1 MTDGAPADQ
10 SIHTTMSWFILSN
23 QNGAEISR
31 HRTLVRA
38 VEAQELFNHTSTITR
53 SASSEPVD
61 QQDIE
66 IAAEI
71 LRTQE
76 RRGWELRNYFHGM
89 RLGTYATRAE
99 AEAAL
104 AEQVELNPAN
114 RINCGVEVAR

>member
-1 MTDGAPADQ
+1 VT
-10 SIHTTMSWFILSN
+10 WFILSD
-23 QNGAEISR
+23 QHGTELSR
-31 HRTLVRA
+31 HRTLLRA
-38 VEAQELFNHTSTITR
+38 VEAQGALDQCSTIT
-53 SASSEPVD
+53 STGEPID
-61 QQDIE
+61 PQDIE

-76 RRGWELRNYFHGM
+76 RRGFELRNYFHGM

-114 RINCGVEVAR
+114 RINCGVEPVRQEVGR

>member
-1 MTDGAPADQ
+1 MT
-10 SIHTTMSWFILSN
+10 SWFILSN

-38 VEAQELFNHTSTITR
+38 VEAQEALAESSTITR

-61 QQDIE
+61 QVDIE
-66 IAAEI
+66 IAAGI
-71 LRTQE
+71 LRTAQE

-104 AEQVELNPAN
+104 AEQIAMDQAN
-114 RINCGVEVAR
+114 RINCGVEAVRQEVGR

>member
-1 MTDGAPADQ
+1 
-10 SIHTTMSWFILSN
+10 MSWFILSN

-31 HRTLVRA
+31 HRTLLRA
-38 VEAQELFNHTSTITR
+38 VEAQEAFNHTSTITR

-76 RRGWELRNYFHGM
+76 RRGFELRNYFHGM
-89 RLGTYATRAE
+89 RLGTYATREA

-104 AEQVELNPAN
+104 AEQIELNPAN

>member
-1 MTDGAPADQ
+1 M
-10 SIHTTMSWFILSN
+10 ISWFILS
-23 QNGAEISR
+23 GAAGQEISR

-38 VEAQELFNHTSTITR
+38 VEAQEALAESSTITR

-61 QQDIE
+61 QVDME

-71 LRTQE
+71 LRTAE

-89 RLGTYATRAE
+89 RLGTYATREA

-104 AEQVELNPAN
+104 AEQIALHPAN
-114 RINCGVEVAR
+114 RINCGVEVIRQEVGR